1 MRIVRR
7 SQCTANHCGSYVYS
21 GGSTAAAPVIW
32 IDKANISPQCGGNG
46 VTVYANNSVHIT
58 DSVIEGFGMWGV
70 NTQTILGS
78 FGGTQ
83 LDNLYWEEGGGP
95 CTHPYNPGGGT
106 VFSAAGIIFQ
116 GGQQLSITGGEGPAG
131 SHVPQFSNTGSTQ
144 YNYYVIVNDTT
155 QGWHSFPLFAG
166 YALTNGSGS
175 ITVQYPHVP
184 GSAPGDTVTY
194 DILRMQPSANLSVN
208 IQAFL

>member
-1 MRIVRR
+1 MYIRADRLRQLQSSGSIRR
-7 SQCTANHCGSYVYS
+7 TSVHSVEA
-21 GGSTAAAPVIW
+21 
-32 IDKANISPQCGGNG
+32 G

-83 LDNLYWEEGGGP
+83 LDNMYWEEGGGP

-116 GGQQLSITGGEGPAG
+116 
-131 SHVPQFSNTGSTQ
+131 
-144 YNYYVIVNDTT
+144 
-155 QGWHSFPLFAG
+155 
-166 YALTNGSGS
+166 
-175 ITVQYPHVP
+175 
-184 GSAPGDTVTY
+184 
-194 DILRMQPSANLSVN
+194 
-208 IQAFL
+208 